1 MSAGNRLIVALD
13 TANATR
19 ARLWADAVSPHAGL
33 LKLGL
38 EFFLANGSAGV
49 AGITG
54 APVFLDLKLHDIPNT
69 VAGGIRSLLPL
80 RPRML
85 TIHAAG
91 GAAMIQA
98 AHQAAA
104 TAGAGRP
111 MILAVTVLT
120 SLDQHDLHVTGIA
133 APSGQALSRG
143 QPVSGGQAL
152 SGERALSGGQPLSGD
167 RAVAEQVLRLGR
179 LAIES
184 GADGLVCSPLEVA
197 MLRQALGPAVKLVVP
212 GIRPDGSAAGDQAR
226 TLTPAQAV
234 AAGADWI
241 VVGRP
246 ITQAADPGAAAAAIA
261 AAIR

>member
-1 MSAGNRLIVALD
+1 MADPLILGRRLIVALD
-13 TANATR
+13 TVDAGR

-38 EFFLANGSAGV
+38 EFFLANGATGFT
-49 AGITG
+49 AITG
-54 APVFLDLKLHDIPNT
+54 APIFLDLKLHDTPNT
-69 VAGGIRSLLPL
+69 VAGGVRAVLPL

-91 GAAMIQA
+91 GSAMVQA

-104 TAGAGRP
+104 AAGPDRP

-120 SLDQHDLHVTGIA
+120 SLGQDDLNAIGIPA
-133 APSGQALSRG
+133 TS
-143 QPVSGGQAL
+143 
-152 SGERALSGGQPLSGD
+152 
-167 RAVAEQVLRLGR
+167 AEQVLRLGR

-212 GIRPDGSAAGDQAR
+212 GIRPEGSPAGDQTR
-226 TLTPAQAV
+226 TMTPAQAV

-246 ITQAADPGAAAAAIA
+246 ITQAVDPAAAAADIA
-261 AAIR
+261 AALR